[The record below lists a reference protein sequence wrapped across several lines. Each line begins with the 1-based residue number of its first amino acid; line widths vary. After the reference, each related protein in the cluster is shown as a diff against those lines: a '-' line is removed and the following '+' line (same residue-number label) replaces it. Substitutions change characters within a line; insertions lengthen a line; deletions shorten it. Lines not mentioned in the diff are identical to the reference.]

1 MRGFQSYLRNC
12 ITDLNRK
19 LGYIQSIHLKFPGKT
34 LYQITN
40 FHTQEVINLY
50 GYDFK
55 KNKTRLDS
63 QSHGYSLF
71 LCVLVFSCAAI
82 CEKEFNLNNCGIS
95 TFNEITSKQNTLGT
109 HFQLGRFLSKLSGN
123 CELKRKNSVV
133 CRVSNLRNS
142 FGNIFHTIAT

>member
-55 KNKTRLDS
+55 KNKTS
-63 QSHGYSLF
+63 FQ
-71 LCVLVFSCAAI
+71 
-82 CEKEFNLNNCGIS
+82 FN
-95 TFNEITSKQNTLGT
+95 
-109 HFQLGRFLSKLSGN
+109 
-123 CELKRKNSVV
+123 KNMSDQAFI
-133 CRVSNLRNS
+133 LPK
-142 FGNIFHTIAT
+142 